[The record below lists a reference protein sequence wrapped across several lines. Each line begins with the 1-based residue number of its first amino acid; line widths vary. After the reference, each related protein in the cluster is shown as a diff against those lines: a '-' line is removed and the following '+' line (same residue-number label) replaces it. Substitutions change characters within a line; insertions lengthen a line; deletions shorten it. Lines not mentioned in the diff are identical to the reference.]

1 MADACIKNK
10 RYGQALDFLKQA
22 QLRLNGENSERFY
35 AAEIYRLLG
44 EMYLRSN
51 QDLDQ
56 AEHYLCKGLEVAR
69 EQKAKSFELR
79 VCLSMCDLYELRPD
93 ADKCRSQLDQI
104 YRTFSEGFDTFDLVR
119 AKARLK
125 HAC

>member
-1 MADACIKNK
+1 MHKERTLWA
-10 RYGQALDFLKQA
+10 ALDSLKQA
-22 QLRLNGENSERFY
+22 QLMLNGENSERFY

-44 EMYLRSN
+44 ETYLRSN
-51 QDLDQ
+51 QSLDQ
-56 AEHYLCKGLEVAR
+56 AEHYLCKGLEIAR

-79 VCLSMCDLYELRPD
+79 ICLSMCDLYELRPD
-93 ADKCRSQLDQI
+93 GDKCRSQLDQI
-104 YRTFSEGFDTFDLVR
+104 YRTFSEGFGTFDLVR